1 MKPHEDYPDTLTVA
15 QLILEL
21 SKVKDPENTLVYMDV
36 FTDSAFHVKTIHE
49 DKLDNGVKVI
59 CLEPI

>member
-1 MKPHEDYPDTLTVA
+1 MTIS
-15 QLILEL
+15 QLIMEL
-21 SKVKDPENTLVYMDV
+21 QKIKDPDNTLVYMDV
-36 FTDSAFHVKTIHE
+36 YHVKTIHE